1 MKKDK
6 LFHAIAGFVIAML
19 VGFVLAPLM
28 DMPNPEVSNGGVAF
42 VVALLAGGA
51 KEWYDAKK
59 GGVVD
64 AYDAMATGLG
74 GLVGAIIVWI
84 A

>member
-28 DMPNPEVSNGGVAF
+28 DLPNPEVSNGGVAF

-51 KEWYDAKK
+51 KEWYDSKN
-59 GGVVD
+59 GGTVD
-64 AYDAMATGLG
+64 KMDAVATVIGTI
-74 GLVGAIIVWI
+74 VGAMIVWI